1 MKVVK
6 GQVEVGRFEVPY
18 RIYGEAAETI
28 ICISGAKQTMAAWR
42 SFINHFSGQYSV
54 VVFDLPGQGRA
65 RVLSGDHAIGFDE
78 QQDVLLEVI
87 RTTNRNGKVVLAA
100 ASWGTIV
107 SAAVA
112 ARYPE
117 MIDKLILGSF
127 GVKPNKEILE
137 VIKTGKSL
145 FEEGRTGEIAP
156 LMIRSFG
163 QYIPEAQ
170 KRQII
175 EQFSIMSHDEFMS
188 FYAHCMFI
196 ERSSDLEKIIDMSKI
211 TAKTLIVNG
220 EFDLILDHVKIKEV
234 SRRIPDCRFQ
244 LIPEVGHFLHWER
257 PELLNNYSDFLSA

>member
-6 GQVEVGRFEVPY
+6 GQVLVGRFEVPY
-18 RIYGEAAETI
+18 RIYGEKPETI

-42 SFINHFSGQYSV
+42 SFINYFSDQYSV

-65 RVLSGDHAIGFDE
+65 KVLRGEPAIGFDE
-78 QQDVLLEVI
+78 QQQVLLEVI
-87 RTTNRNGKVVLAA
+87 ATTNRNGKVILAA

-112 ARYPE
+112 ASHPDLV
-117 MIDKLILGSF
+117 DKLILGSF
-127 GVKPNKEILE
+127 GVKPNHEILN
-137 VIKTGKSL
+137 VIKTGKAL
-145 FEEGRTGEIAP
+145 FEQGRTTEIAP
-156 LMIRSFG
+156 LMIGSFG

-175 EQFSIMSHDEFMS
+175 EQFSVMSHEEFMS

-196 ERSSDLEKIIDMSKI
+196 ERSKDLEQLIDMSKI
-211 TAKTLIVNG
+211 KAKTLIVNG
-220 EFDLILDHVKIKEV
+220 EFDLILDHVQIEAV
-234 SRRIPDCRFQ
+234 SQRIPDCSFQ

-257 PELLNNYSDFLSA
+257 PELLANYRAFLSA